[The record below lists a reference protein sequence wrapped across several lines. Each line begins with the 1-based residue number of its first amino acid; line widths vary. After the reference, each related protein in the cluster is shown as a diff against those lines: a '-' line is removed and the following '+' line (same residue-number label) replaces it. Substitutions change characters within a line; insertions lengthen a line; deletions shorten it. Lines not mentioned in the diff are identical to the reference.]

1 MLQNRTR
8 TPLDLG
14 SVANCYVDIILITAL
29 PISACHLMSARGV
42 LPSHALSLS
51 HFTTIVS
58 PQRIIFPPGYH
69 MSPSHH
75 TKDHFFLHQ
84 TPLPPCLP
92 QPHHAFHIPNAV
104 PLHPMKYLLTWH
116 IDTSDP
122 QFAATTAHDASPLP
136 HSTSPCRKPQVSA
149 STPPTPPLSPAACQC
164 TSPVSMFPLL

>member
-75 TKDHFFLHQ
+75 TKDHFSLHQ
-84 TPLPPCLP
+84 TPLPPCFP
-92 QPHHAFHIPNAV
+92 QPHHAFHIPNAA
-104 PLHPMKYLLTWH
+104 PLLPPKYLLTLH
-116 IDTSDP
+116 AAASEAP
-122 QFAATTAHDASPLP
+122 FATTMAHSAYPLP
-136 HSTSPCRKPQVSA
+136 RRPSPCCKSQLLA
-149 STPPTPPLSPAACQC
+149 PTPITPSLLSAACQ
-164 TSPVSMFPLL
+164 